1 MAVETRT
8 QCRLIEKKGLT
19 TLLILGYNL
28 LFQLFFLFYCKE
40 KSYLKDQQL
49 LEQMRYS
56 QGVLMTALIST
67 DIGDPATKI
76 CGSQCSYF
84 ITKQLI
90 NNTDV
95 ILIRGGSVAST
106 NAVRRRIELV
116 R

>member
-1 MAVETRT
+1 MAVGTRT
-8 QCRLIEKKGLT
+8 QCRLIEKKSLATHLFWGIT
-19 TLLILGYNL
+19 CFFNYFFSLLQKEILSEGSATFRAN
-28 LFQLFFLFYCKE
+28 E
-40 KSYLKDQQL
+40 
-49 LEQMRYS
+49 YS

-84 ITKQLI
+84 ITKRLI

-95 ILIRGGSVAST
+95 ILFREGSVAST
-106 NAVRRRIELV
+106 NAYRRRIGLV